1 MIDASLFDAPMEC
14 SMKKVFSCMIVVV
27 LAAMSSAAEPVKSGP
42 QVGAK
47 VPGAFEP
54 FNVTGT
60 NAGEDCCLFCKFG
73 VDPTVMIFAKDM
85 SEPLTG
91 LLKKLDEL
99 NVNYKKSDLGTC
111 AIFCEKGTRLRGDL
125 KTLADTKS
133 FKEIILG
140 TMEQPPKAYSIN
152 NEADVT
158 VIVYVGAAVK
168 ANHAY
173 RKGELDA
180 KAIEVITSDVE
191 KMVGDK

>member
-1 MIDASLFDAPMEC
+1 MKSLL
-14 SMKKVFSCMIVVV
+14 SCLGVV
-27 LAAMSSAAEPVKSGP
+27 LLWTMSSAAEPVKSGP

-60 NAGEDCCLFCKFG
+60 NAGEECCLFCKFG
-73 VDPTVMIFAKDM
+73 VDPTVMVFAKDM

-99 NVNYKKSDLGTC
+99 NVAYKKADLGTC
-111 AIFCEKGTRLRGDL
+111 AIFCDKGTRLRGDL
-125 KTLADTKS
+125 KTLADKKG
-133 FKEIILG
+133 FKEVILA
-140 TMEQPPKAYSIN
+140 TMEQPPKAYAIN

-158 VIVYVGAAVK
+158 LIVYIGAAVK
-168 ANHAY
+168 ANHTF

-180 KAIEVITSDVE
+180 KAIEAITSDVE
-191 KMVGDK
+191 KMMRDK